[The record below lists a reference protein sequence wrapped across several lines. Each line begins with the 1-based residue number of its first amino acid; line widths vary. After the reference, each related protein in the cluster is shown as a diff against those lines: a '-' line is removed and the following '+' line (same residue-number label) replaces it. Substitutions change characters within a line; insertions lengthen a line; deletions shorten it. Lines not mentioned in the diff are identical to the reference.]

1 MVKKRSQSRREK
13 VKVVD
18 AQYVCTFKRNSE
30 GGYSVRC
37 PAFPEIVTW
46 GRTLVEAR
54 AMAKDAI
61 ELCLDAYRDEGWRIP
76 KPDPVPAKAM
86 REFVPVRLAH
96 V

>member
-1 MVKKRSQSRREK
+1 MKKNQARHRKER
-13 VKVVD
+13 VRVVD
-18 AQYVCTFKRNSE
+18 TLYVCTLKRNSE

-46 GRTLVEAR
+46 GRTLEEAR

-61 ELCLDAYRDEGWRIP
+61 ELCLDVYLDEGWRIP
-76 KPDPVPAKAM
+76 KPDSVPAKAI
-86 REFVPVRLAH
+86 REFIPVRPAY